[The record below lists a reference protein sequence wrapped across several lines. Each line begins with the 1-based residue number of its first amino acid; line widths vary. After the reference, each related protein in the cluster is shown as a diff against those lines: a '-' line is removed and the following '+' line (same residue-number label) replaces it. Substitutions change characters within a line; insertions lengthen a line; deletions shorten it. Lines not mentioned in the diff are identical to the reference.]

1 MPRATTCFGLALGLV
16 SWALAAPV
24 QAQSFGSAPI
34 TLVMPYPP
42 GGLGDFFA
50 RTFGPK
56 LGESIGATV
65 IVDNRPGANGSI
77 GTAMVARARPDGHMI
92 AFVPAST
99 LTTNQW
105 LIKDMTFDPI
115 KDLTPLAETMVVPNA
130 LVVHPSLAAK
140 TVPELFALAR
150 TKPGGLNF
158 ASMGIGSSGHLQ
170 GVMMSAMANLQMVHV
185 AYKGSGPALQDLI
198 AGRVEVMFDNLPSVM
213 PFIQSGQVRAL
224 AVTSAE
230 PAPQAPDV
238 PPVGKFL
245 PGFEATP
252 WFGIVGPA
260 GMSKD
265 LVATLNAHIV
275 RAAKSPEVVSALEA
289 RGARIVTSSAE
300 DFGKLIRDE
309 AEQMRHV
316 IKNAN
321 ITLD

>member
-1 MPRATTCFGLALGLV
+1 VLGLIV
-16 SWALAAPV
+16 WALAPPAHA
-24 QAQSFGSAPI
+24 QAFGSAPI

-56 LGESIGATV
+56 LGESIGTTV

-77 GTAMVARARPDGHMI
+77 GTAMVARARPDGHVI

-105 LIKDMTFDPI
+105 LIKDMSFDPI
-115 KDLTPLAETMVVPNA
+115 KDLTPLAQTMVVPNA
-130 LVVHPSLAAK
+130 LVVNPSLDAK

-170 GVMMSAMANLQMVHV
+170 GVMLSAMANLQMVHV
-185 AYKGSGPALQDLI
+185 AYKGAGPALQDLI

-213 PFIQSGQVRAL
+213 PYIQSGQLRAL

-230 PAPQAPDV
+230 SAPQAPDV

-260 GMSKD
+260 GMSTD
-265 LVATLNAHIV
+265 LVATLNRHIV
-275 RAAKSPEVVSALEA
+275 RAATSPEVVGALEA

-300 DFGKLIRDE
+300 AFGKLIRDE
-309 AEQMRHV
+309 AEQMRQL

>member
-1 MPRATTCFGLALGLV
+1 MLKTTKWLGLALSLFPC
-16 SWALAAPV
+16 ALAAPV
-24 QAQSFGSAPI
+24 HAQSFGSAPI

-56 LGESIGATV
+56 LGESIGTTV
-65 IVDNRPGANGSI
+65 IVDNRAGANGSI
-77 GTAMVARARPDGHMI
+77 GTAMVARARPDGHVI
-92 AFVPAST
+92 A
-99 LTTNQW
+99 
-105 LIKDMTFDPI
+105 FDPI
-115 KDLTPLAETMVVPNA
+115 KDLTPLAQTMVVPNA
-130 LVVHPSLAAK
+130 LVINPSLPAK

-150 TKPGGLNF
+150 AKPGGLNF

-170 GVMMSAMANLQMVHV
+170 GVMMNAMANLQMVHI

-198 AGRVEVMFDNLPSVM
+198 AGRVEMMFDNLPSVM
-213 PFIQSGQVRAL
+213 PYIQSGQLRAL

-230 PAPQAPDV
+230 PALQAPDL
-238 PPVGKFL
+238 PSLGKFV

-260 GMSKD
+260 GIPKD
-265 LVATLNAHIV
+265 LVAKLNEHIV

-300 DFGKLIRDE
+300 DFGKLIKDE
-309 AEQMRHV
+309 AEQMRQV
-316 IKNAN
+316 IKSAN
-321 ITLD
+321 TTLE

>member
-1 MPRATTCFGLALGLV
+1 MLKTTKWLGLALSLFPC
-16 SWALAAPV
+16 ALAAPV
-24 QAQSFGSAPI
+24 HAQSFGSAPI

-56 LGESIGATV
+56 LGESIGTTV
-65 IVDNRPGANGSI
+65 IVDNRAGANGSI
-77 GTAMVARARPDGHMI
+77 GTAMVARARPDGHVI

-105 LIKDMTFDPI
+105 LIKDMPFDPI
-115 KDLTPLAETMVVPNA
+115 KDLTPLAQTMVVPNA
-130 LVVHPSLAAK
+130 LVINPSLPAK

-150 TKPGGLNF
+150 AKPGGLNF

-170 GVMMSAMANLQMVHV
+170 GVMMNAMANLQMVHI

-198 AGRVEVMFDNLPSVM
+198 AGRVEMMFDNLPSVM
-213 PFIQSGQVRAL
+213 PYIQSGQLRAL

-230 PAPQAPDV
+230 PALQAPDL
-238 PPVGKFL
+238 PSLGKFV

-260 GMSKD
+260 GIPKD
-265 LVATLNAHIV
+265 LVAKLNEHIV

-300 DFGKLIRDE
+300 DFGKLIKDE
-309 AEQMRHV
+309 AEQMRQV
-316 IKNAN
+316 IKSAN
-321 ITLD
+321 TTLE